1 MIQRG
6 VFVMQKFSI
15 LVIVFVFFTV
25 AVDGSLSCHLI
36 TFQILIIG
44 SDLIDDGTIRQNLDD
59 SVCGGLYDLMVT
71 RGKEKY
77 SREFDQAVVQS
88 GDGLHIQVVG
98 RLVQKQDVGTGDHQL
113 AEHAADFLSSGQD
126 ADFLHAVFTGE
137 EHTP

>member
-6 VFVMQKFSI
+6 IFVMQKFSI

-36 TFQILIIG
+36 AFQILIIG

-71 RGKEKY
+71 G
-77 SREFDQAVVQS
+77 REDQHARELDKTIVQRS
-88 GDGLHIQVVG
+88 DGLHIQMIS
-98 RLVQKQDVGTGDHQL
+98 RLI
-113 AEHAADFLSSGQD
+113 
-126 ADFLHAVFTGE
+126 
-137 EHTP
+137 